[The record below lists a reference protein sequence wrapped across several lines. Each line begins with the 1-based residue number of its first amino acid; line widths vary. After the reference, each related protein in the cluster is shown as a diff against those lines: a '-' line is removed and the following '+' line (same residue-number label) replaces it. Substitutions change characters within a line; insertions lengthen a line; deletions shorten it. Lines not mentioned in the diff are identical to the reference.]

1 MGGFASGRVS
11 LVLPTGWSF
20 LGILGL
26 SHVLAA
32 VALALWAPGFLWKT
46 CLWSGLALSLAMGVW
61 HALYRG
67 IVPVAL
73 DYSGNGWAR
82 LHLRCGTILRARRLD
97 GVFVSP
103 WLVIAHF
110 REELRGKRYTC
121 LIPCT
126 RFNRNVHRQLR
137 VLLRHPL

>member
-1 MGGFASGRVS
+1 
-11 LVLPTGWSF
+11 
-20 LGILGL
+20 
-26 SHVLAA
+26 
-32 VALALWAPGFLWKT
+32 
-46 CLWSGLALSLAMGVW
+46 MGVW

-97 GVFVSP
+97 GAFVSP

-121 LIPCT
+121 LIPST